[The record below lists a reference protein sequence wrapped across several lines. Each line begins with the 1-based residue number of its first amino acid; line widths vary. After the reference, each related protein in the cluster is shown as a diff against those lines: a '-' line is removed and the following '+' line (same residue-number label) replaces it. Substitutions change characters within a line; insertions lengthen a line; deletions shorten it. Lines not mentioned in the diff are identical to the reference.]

1 MYGLT
6 VRKISEL
13 CNAVHYGPD
22 SGLDTEPA
30 RIVIDSREVHD
41 GDLFA
46 AFRGNNTDGNAYI
59 EQAFQNGAC
68 CCLTDVRPE
77 RLYGGV
83 VLFVQDVQ
91 DAVVLI
97 AEAFRTLVQ
106 IPIVGIT
113 GSVGKTT
120 AKEMISSVLEQ
131 HYTVLKTEKNLN
143 NQLGVPMTISQ
154 INRKHEIAV
163 VEMGIS
169 RPGDMELLG
178 KMVKPSAAV
187 FTSIGKAHLEFLHDL
202 DGVFR
207 EKTSMLDFMDD
218 DASVVLNGD
227 DAYLCRLETGKKVVR
242 CGFGNGNDYTAER
255 IEFTDNGQTAFVI
268 LYCSGEIRTS
278 VDSFGKHI
286 VSAALLAAGIGHL
299 FGLNDNEIAK
309 GIASFRN
316 AGRRGELLRT
326 GEMLLFDNCYNAN
339 PDSVKSSID
348 SLVLLPGRHICILG
362 DMLELGDRSK
372 EFHSETGRYA
382 KEMGVEVLLTCGPL
396 SVFSSEGYGEGSAH
410 FENLDDLIRHLPL
423 YLKEGDSILVQ
434 ASRGMHFEKISDA
447 IKKI

>member
-6 VRKISEL
+6 VRKICEI
-13 CNAVHYGPD
+13 CNAFRFGPETGMD
-22 SGLDTEPA
+22 SEPA
-30 RIVIDSREVHD
+30 RIVIDSREVRD

-59 EQAFQNGAC
+59 EQAIQKGAC
-68 CCLTDVRPE
+68 CCLTDVQPSKE
-77 RLYGGV
+77 YNGIILY
-83 VLFVQDVQ
+83 VQDVQ
-91 DAVVLI
+91 EAVTAI
-97 AEAFRTLVQ
+97 AEAFRMQVD

-154 INRKHEIAV
+154 INRNHEIAV
-163 VEMGIS
+163 IEMGIS

-178 KMVKPSAAV
+178 KMVRPSAAV
-187 FTSIGKAHLEFLHDL
+187 FTSIGKAHLEFLYDL
-202 DGVFR
+202 DGVFL
-207 EKTSMLDFMDD
+207 EKTSMLDYMGDD
-218 DASVVLNGD
+218 SSVVLNGD
-227 DAYLCRLETGKKVVR
+227 DAYLCRLKTMKR
-242 CGFGNGNDYTAER
+242 TIQCGFGEGNDYTANR
-255 IEFTDNGQTAFVI
+255 IEFIDDGHTVFDI
-268 LYCSGEIRTS
+268 LYSSGQIRTS

-326 GEMLLFDNCYNAN
+326 AGMLLFDNCYNAN

-362 DMLELGDRSK
+362 DMLELGDHSK
-372 EFHSETGRYA
+372 ELHWETGRYA
-382 KEMGVEVLLTCGPL
+382 KDKGADALLTCGPL
-396 SVFSSEGYGEGSAH
+396 SAASSEGYGKGSVH
-410 FENLDDLIRHLPL
+410 FEKLDDLVQNLPL

-447 IKKI
+447 IKNI